1 MKRTA
6 LLLLAALPA
15 CALFQGPPPP
25 DLTPRYRAIRSIT
38 DRVGQ
43 IRGIMNA
50 DLGDLESLPRDF
62 FALPRNTYAPPF
74 PVDLF
79 KQTAMSC
86 LNEPVT
92 DTPGEPTG
100 GEEARETL
108 RTKYNVRVTCA
119 PAELPYCLKALEQRA
134 PNAITQALAQL
145 ERVDRLR
152 LLHARLKERATNM
165 PLIIRQQRELLAK
178 QRAEWRQVDRDLK
191 RQRAEFTPENWTKT
205 QKRLQTYQSTIDDLA
220 SAIDALEDQSNQW
233 TARIQETLDAF
244 YLDLAGLYDR
254 EPGTLGN
261 DPSRERP
268 LPPKT
273 P

>member
-1 MKRTA
+1 MRRTA
-6 LLLLAALPA
+6 LLVLATLSA

-25 DLTPRYRAIRSIT
+25 DLGPQYKAVRSINE
-38 DRVGQ
+38 RVSQ
-43 IRGIMNA
+43 IRGIMTA

-62 FALPRNTYAPPF
+62 FKLPRETYAPPF

-108 RTKYNVRVTCA
+108 RTKYNLRVTCA
-119 PAELPYCLKALEQRA
+119 PAELPYCLQALEQRA
-134 PNAITQALAQL
+134 PQALLEALAQL

-152 LLHARLKERATNM
+152 LLHARLKERAANM

-178 QRAEWRQVDRDLK
+178 QRAEWRQVDRDLQ
-191 RQRAEFTPENWTKT
+191 RQREEFTPENWAKARA
-205 QKRLQTYQSTIDDLA
+205 RLGTYQRTIDELA
-220 SAIDALEDQSNQW
+220 ASIDALESDSNAW
-233 TARIQETLDAF
+233 TSRIQSLLDGF

-254 EPGTLGN
+254 EPGSLEP
-261 DPSRERP
+261 DPSRDNP
-268 LPPKT
+268 LGSP
-273 P
+273 